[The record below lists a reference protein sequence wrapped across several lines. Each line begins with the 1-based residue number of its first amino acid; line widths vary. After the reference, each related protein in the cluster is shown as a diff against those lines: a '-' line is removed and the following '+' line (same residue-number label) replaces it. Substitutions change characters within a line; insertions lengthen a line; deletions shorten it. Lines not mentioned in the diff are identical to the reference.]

1 MRISSLFFLAI
12 LLCSSIIL
20 MGQTNYTSKWS
31 LPTLDQ
37 ISAEDSIEDKNCEI
51 RDIRDLLRKK
61 NKPVP
66 TPKKVSLLILPSVS
80 ANPANGLL
88 LGLGGNIAW
97 YFGSSKNTR
106 ITLVN
111 FSVAVTTKEQFIS
124 FVKST
129 LYTNDNK
136 FYLDGD
142 WRFYKYRAPTYG
154 LGTNAPDTTFE
165 RNFAWMGADMD
176 ESTGGYPM
184 LYDYLIIHEIVNR
197 KIKKNMY
204 IGIGYH
210 LDKYWNISDE
220 NLNLD
225 TVPKQLTPHWSY
237 SKVYEFDSSEYM
249 ESGLSLN
256 LMYDSRDNQISPY
269 TGYYVKLN
277 YRYNATFLGSDKNSS
292 RLWVEFRTY
301 VGLSGKIPRHLIAFW
316 FFGNFL
322 ISGTEPYFGLMSLG
336 NDQRGRSGRGY
347 IAGRYRGEDMLYAE
361 AEYRFPILLCS
372 QTLGG
377 VLFVNA
383 TTATNRGKDVGLF
396 DYIRPAAGVGLR
408 VLVNK
413 NIRLSINI
421 DFAVG
426 YKSSGLYFAGS
437 ETF

>member
-20 MGQTNYTSKWS
+20 MGQTKYTSKWS

-37 ISAEDSIEDKNCEI
+37 ISAEDSIEDENCEI

-383 TTATNRGKDVGLF
+383 MTATNRGKDVGLF
-396 DYIRPAAGVGLR
+396 DYIKPAAGVGLR